1 MMDKAKSKQ
10 APINTRRYW
19 LILGLLAIVLLIP
32 FRLME
37 YWLLTNAIYLVISVM
52 IAVSILHFVSRY
64 GWKQWVIIPMLIC
77 VLLPIFQVSINRQW
91 AFCEYNSGQSI
102 IRPVRCSEGCDT
114 NSHMLAV
121 GSLPLSIQSYFGR
134 YVPYCLT

>member
-1 MMDKAKSKQ
+1 MKEKHKGQPDNLK
-10 APINTRRYW
+10 RYW
-19 LILGLLAIVLLIP
+19 LIFGLLAIVLLLP

-64 GWKQWVIIPMLIC
+64 SWKRWIIIPMLIC

-91 AFCEYNSGQSI
+91 AFCEYNPGQSI
-102 IRPVRCSEGCDT
+102 IRSVRCSEGCDT

-121 GSLPLSIQSYFGR
+121 ASLPLSIQSYFGR